1 MKKIKSVLALIAVLL
16 LLVGSVPVSAI
27 TPYSTYTY
35 DIDGSYMESPHAY
48 VPLTVIDSE
57 SLGLAVPL
65 KGPKDFYV
73 HEFTNENGEADAI
86 ICLSDTGNKRVIV
99 IDSEYKV
106 TGIITNF
113 INEWGVKD
121 AISEPTGVFVD
132 NKNYIYICD
141 TANNRILVFDLN
153 DKTLNATTGLYD
165 YGFVKTYGEPEGDV
179 FAEGTAFK
187 PVAVAVDASGRIYA
201 VSSASYQG
209 IIAMTAD
216 GVFQAFLG
224 AQSNSL
230 SVWDILWRTLQTAE
244 QRKQSVRNVS
254 TEYNNITI
262 DEGGF
267 VYATTSAISASDQL
281 SAITSRSRSG
291 DNAPVKKLNSSGQDV
306 MMRTGFFP
314 PSGEVNVQSYTT
326 TVSNITGPSKV
337 IDVAIGPAQEGTWTI
352 VDNTRQKF
360 YTYDSEGK
368 LLYIF
373 GDKGDQ
379 LGNIQTIAAVDY
391 LGTSILALDTTSR
404 NITIYKR
411 TEYGQLLSQALI
423 NNKLRLYDKSQEDWT
438 NILQRNS
445 NFDMSYVGIGKC
457 YYRQGQ
463 WTKAM
468 DMYKYAYDTA
478 NYSDAYHELR
488 KEALAKYI
496 ILIPIAVVIICI
508 LASKFLKYAAKVNVE
523 GQSSAAKKSL
533 WREYLYG
540 FHIIFHPFDG
550 FWDIKHEKRA
560 SAKGATLI
568 LGVTILAYIYQSIGR
583 GYIVNPEQ
591 NTANFISVALS
602 LILPVA
608 LWVIANWCLT
618 TLFDGEGSL
627 MDIYI
632 ATCYSLF
639 PLAYFIVVTTFA
651 SNFVTASEVSIITL
665 AMNACYFWVGFL
677 LFFGMQ
683 TIHDYTLG
691 KNVLTSLGT
700 IVGMAFIMFIVVL
713 FSSLVGKIFSFVF
726 NIILELSYR
735 SA

>member
-1 MKKIKSVLALIAVLL
+1 MKKLRSVLALIAVLL
-16 LLVGSVPVSAI
+16 FVIGSVPVSAI

-65 KGPKDFYV
+65 NGPKDFYV
-73 HEFTNENGEADAI
+73 YEFTNENGEADAL

-106 TGIITNF
+106 LGIITDF
-113 INEWGVKD
+113 VNEWGVKD
-121 AISEPTGVFVD
+121 KIAEPQGLFVD
-132 NKNYIYICD
+132 GNKHLYICD
-141 TANNRILVFDLN
+141 TSNNRILVFDLN
-153 DKTLNATTGLYD
+153 NFTVNQKTGLND
-165 YGFVKTYGEPEGDV
+165 YSFVKTYGEPEGDV

-187 PVAVAVDASGRIYA
+187 PIAVAVDASGRIYT

-209 IIAMTAD
+209 IIAMTND

-244 QRKQSVRNVS
+244 QRKQAVRNVS
-254 TEYNNITI
+254 TEYNNISI

-267 VYATTSAISASDQL
+267 VYATTSAISPSDQL
-281 SAITSRSRSG
+281 QAILSKSRSG
-291 DNAPVKKLNSSGQDV
+291 DNAPVKKLNSAGQDV
-306 MMRTGFFP
+306 MMRTGFYP
-314 PSGEVNVQSYTT
+314 PSGEVTVQSYAS
-326 TVSNITGPSKV
+326 TVSDITGPSKV
-337 IDVAIGPAQEGTWTI
+337 IDVAIGPAEEGTWTI
-352 VDNTRQKF
+352 VDSVRQKF
-360 YTYDSEGK
+360 YTYDGEGK

-391 LGTSILALDTTSR
+391 LGTSILALDTTSK

-411 TEYGQLLSQALI
+411 TEYGELLSQALI

-468 DMYKYAYDTA
+468 DMYKYAYDTS

-496 ILIPIAVVIICI
+496 VLIPIAVIIICV
-508 LASKFLKYAAKVNVE
+508 LASLFLKYAAKVNEE
-523 GQSSAAKKSL
+523 GQSSAVKRTL

-540 FHIIFHPFDG
+540 FHVIFHPFDG
-550 FWDIKHEKRA
+550 YWDIKHEKRA
-560 SAKGATLI
+560 SVKGATLI
-568 LGVTILAYIYQSIGR
+568 LAVTIVAFIYQSIGR
-583 GYIVNPEQ
+583 GYIMNPEQ
-591 NTANFISVALS
+591 ETSNFIMVALS
-602 LILPVA
+602 LILPVG
-608 LWVIANWCLT
+608 LWVVANWCLT

-627 MDIYI
+627 KDIYI
-632 ATCYSLF
+632 ATCYALF
-639 PLAYFIVVTTFA
+639 PLALFIVVTTFA
-651 SNFVTASEVSIITL
+651 SNFVTASEVGILSL
-665 AMNACYFWVGFL
+665 AMNISYFWVGFL
-677 LFFGMQ
+677 LFFGMM
-683 TIHDYTLG
+683 TIHDYSLG
-691 KNVLTSLGT
+691 KNVLTSIGS
-700 IVGMAFIMFIVVL
+700 IVGMAFIMFVALL
-713 FSSLVGKIFSFVF
+713 FSSLIGKIFSFVY
-726 NIILELSYR
+726 NIVLELSYR
-735 SA
+735 VA

>member
-1 MKKIKSVLALIAVLL
+1 MKKIKSMLALIAVLL

-27 TPYSTYTY
+27 TPYATYTY

-57 SLGLAVPL
+57 TLELVVPINS
-65 KGPKDFYV
+65 PKDFYV

-86 ICLSDTGNKRVIV
+86 ICLSDAGNKRVIV
-99 IDSEYKV
+99 INSEYKV
-106 TGIITNF
+106 IGIITNF

-121 AISEPTGVFVD
+121 AIADPAGLFVD
-132 NKNYIYICD
+132 NNNILYVCD
-141 TANNRILVFDLN
+141 TTNYRILTFDLN
-153 DKTLNATTGLYD
+153 DKTLNETTGLYD

-179 FAEGTAFK
+179 FAEGTVFK
-187 PVAVAVDASGRIYA
+187 PVAVAVDASGRIYT

-209 IIAMTAD
+209 IIAMTPD

-230 SVWDILWRTLQTAE
+230 SVWDMLWRTLQSAE
-244 QRKQSVRNVS
+244 QRKKSARNVS
-254 TEYNNITI
+254 TEYNNVNI

-267 VYATTSAISASDQL
+267 VYATTSAISPSDQL
-281 SAITSRSRSG
+281 AAITSRSRSG
-291 DNAPVKKLNSSGQDV
+291 DNAPVKKLNSAGQDV

-314 PSGEVNVQSYTT
+314 PSGEVNVQSYKTAAFDFY
-326 TVSNITGPSKV
+326 GPSRI
-337 IDVAIGPAQEGTWTI
+337 IDIAIGPEQEGVWTI
-352 VDNTRQKF
+352 IDGDRQRF

-373 GDKGDQ
+373 GDRGDQ

-391 LGTSILALDTTSR
+391 LGTSILALDAKSQ

-496 ILIPIAVVIICI
+496 ILIPIAVIVICI
-508 LASKFLKYAAKVNVE
+508 IASKILKFAAKVNE
-523 GQSSAAKKSL
+523 QGQSSAVKRTL
-533 WREYLYG
+533 FREFLYG
-540 FHIIFHPFDG
+540 FHVIFHPFDG

-560 SAKGATLI
+560 GVKGATLI
-568 LGVTILAYIYQSIGR
+568 LGITILAYIYQSMGR

-608 LWVIANWCLT
+608 LWIIANWCLT
-618 TLFDGEGSL
+618 TLFDGEGSFK
-627 MDIYI
+627 DIYI
-632 ATCYSLF
+632 ATCYALF
-639 PLAYFIVVTTFA
+639 PLALFVVVTTFA
-651 SNFVTASEVSIITL
+651 SNFVTASEVSLITL
-665 AMNACYFWVGFL
+665 TMNACYFWVGFL

-700 IVGMAFIMFIVVL
+700 IVGMAFIMFVVIL
-713 FSSLVGKIFSFVF
+713 FSSLIGKIFSFVF

-735 SA
+735 TA

>member
-16 LLVGSVPVSAI
+16 LVIGSVPVSAI

-57 SLGLAVPL
+57 SLNLAVPL

-86 ICLSDTGNKRVIV
+86 IGLSDTGNKRVIV

-106 TGIITNF
+106 IGIVTDF

-121 AISEPTGVFVD
+121 AIAEPAGLFIDERLYLYV
-132 NKNYIYICD
+132 CD
-141 TANNRILVFDLN
+141 TSNNRILVFNLN
-153 DKTLNATTGLYD
+153 DKEYNENTKLYEF
-165 YGFVKTYGEPEGDV
+165 GFVKTYGKPEGDV

-187 PVAVAVDASGRIYA
+187 PIAVAVDASGRIYT

-209 IIAMTAD
+209 IIAMSAD

-230 SVWDILWRTLQTAE
+230 SVWDILWRSLQTAE
-244 QRKQSVRNVS
+244 QRKQAIRNVS

-262 DEGGF
+262 DDGGF

-281 SAITSRSRSG
+281 SAIQSKSRSG
-291 DNAPVKKLNSSGQDV
+291 DSAPVKMLNSAGKDV
-306 MMRTGFFP
+306 MMRTGFYP
-314 PSGEVNVQSYTT
+314 PSGEVTVQSYAT
-326 TVSNITGPSKV
+326 TVSDITGPSKV
-337 IDVAIGPAQEGTWTI
+337 IDVAIGPAEEGTWTI
-352 VDNTRQKF
+352 VDSVRQKF
-360 YTYDSEGK
+360 YTYDGEGK

-411 TEYGQLLSQALI
+411 TEYGDLLSQALI

-468 DMYKYAYDTA
+468 DMYKYAYDTT

-488 KEALAKYI
+488 KEALTKYI
-496 ILIPIAVVIICI
+496 ILIPVAVIIICV
-508 LASKFLKYAAKVNVE
+508 LGYYFLKYAGKVNEE
-523 GQSSAAKKSL
+523 GQSSAVKRTL

-540 FHIIFHPFDG
+540 FHVIFHPFDG
-550 FWDIKHEKRA
+550 YWDIKHENRA
-560 SAKGATLI
+560 SVKGATLI
-568 LGVTILAYIYQSIGR
+568 LGITILAFIYQSIGR
-583 GYIVNPEQ
+583 GYIMNPEQ
-591 NTANFISVALS
+591 QTTNFFLVAAG
-602 LILPVA
+602 ILLPIA
-608 LWVIANWCLT
+608 LWVVANWCLT
-618 TLFDGEGSL
+618 TLFDGEGSIK
-627 MDIYI
+627 DIYI
-632 ATCYSLF
+632 ATCYALF
-639 PLAYFIVVTTFA
+639 PLAFFIVVTTFA
-651 SNFVTASEVSIITL
+651 SNFVTSSEVAIINL
-665 AMNACYFWVGFL
+665 ALTISYFWVGFL
-677 LFFGMQ
+677 IFFGMM
-683 TIHDYTLG
+683 TIHDYSLG
-691 KNVLTSLGT
+691 KNVLTSVGT
-700 IVGMAFIMFIVVL
+700 IVGMAFIMFIGVL
-713 FSSLVGKIFSFVF
+713 FSSLIGKIFSFVY
-726 NIILELSYR
+726 NIVLELSYR
-735 SA
+735 VA